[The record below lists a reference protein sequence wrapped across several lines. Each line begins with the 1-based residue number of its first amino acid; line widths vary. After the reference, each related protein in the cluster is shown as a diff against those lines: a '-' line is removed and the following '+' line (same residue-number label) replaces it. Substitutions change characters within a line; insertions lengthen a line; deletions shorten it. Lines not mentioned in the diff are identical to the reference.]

1 MSDPDLLKKLE
12 LMANIKAGETVPS
25 EVAPDPWNW
34 AEPVIK
40 LFGDALEE
48 IRRLS
53 AYADILERGLCKP
66 QIDGHGLYHLVWSW
80 ERVFP
85 PAVDAKPY
93 AITVDGSIAGA
104 NDFWKT
110 SKSLAQAAIG
120 SIEAELERKP
130 NADSSAASTS
140 ALRPVAAWEAS
151 PYVMNPKNWK

>member
-12 LMANIKAGETVPS
+12 LMANIKSGETAPS
-25 EVAPDPWNW
+25 EVASDPRNW
-34 AEPVIK
+34 FGPITK

-85 PAVDAKPY
+85 PAVDAEPY
-93 AITVDGSIAGA
+93 AITVDGTIAGA
-104 NDFWKT
+104 DDFWRI
-110 SKSLAQAAIG
+110 SRSLAQAAIG
-120 SIEAELERKP
+120 PIEAELERKP
-130 NADSSAASTS
+130 NADSGAAPTS

-151 PYVMNPKNWK
+151 PYVMNSKNWK